1 MSKVLTNNSDV
12 SIGAFRFPDR
22 KKPCLC
28 VQKGNQCVVYGSFI
42 DSDRADE
49 FMDELA
55 LFLGIKER
63 KDE

>member
-1 MSKVLTNNSDV
+1 MSKVLTNNSDIRV
-12 SIGAFRFPDR
+12 GAFQFPDR

-28 VQKGNQCVVYGSFI
+28 VKKGSQCVVYGHFI
-42 DSDRADE
+42 DSDGADE

>member
-1 MSKVLTNNSDV
+1 MAKVLTNDSDV
-12 SIGAFRFPDR
+12 RIGAFRFIDR

-42 DSDRADE
+42 DSDRANE

>member
-1 MSKVLTNNSDV
+1 MPKVLTNNSDV
-12 SIGAFRFPDR
+12 RQFPDR
-22 KKPCLC
+22 KNPCLC
-28 VQKGNQCVVYGSFI
+28 VEKGNQCIVYGHFI
-42 DSDRADE
+42 DSDRANE

>member
-1 MSKVLTNNSDV
+1 MLKVLTNNSDV
-12 SIGAFRFPDR
+12 RIGAFQFPDR

-28 VQKGNQCVVYGSFI
+28 VEKGNQCIVYGYFI
-42 DSDRADE
+42 DSYRADE
-49 FMDELA
+49 FMRKLA

>member
-1 MSKVLTNNSDV
+1 MPNVLTNDSDV
-12 SIGAFRFPDR
+12 KIGAFQFPDR

-28 VQKGNQCVVYGSFI
+28 VRKGNQCVVYGSFI
-42 DSDRADE
+42 DSNRANE

>member
-1 MSKVLTNNSDV
+1 MSKVLTNDSDV
-12 SIGAFRFPDR
+12 RIGAFQFPDR
-22 KKPCLC
+22 KNPCLC
-28 VQKGNQCVVYGSFI
+28 GEKGNQCIVYGNFI
-42 DSDRADE
+42 DSDMADE

>member
-1 MSKVLTNNSDV
+1 MSKVLTDDSDV
-12 SIGAFRFPDR
+12 RIGAFQFSDR
-22 KKPCLC
+22 KKLCLC
-28 VQKGNQCVVYGSFI
+28 VEKGNQCIVYGHFI
-42 DSDRADE
+42 DSDRANE

>member
-1 MSKVLTNNSDV
+1 MSKVLTNDSDV
-12 SIGAFRFPDR
+12 RIGAFQFPDR
-22 KKPCLC
+22 KNPCLC
-28 VQKGNQCVVYGSFI
+28 VEKGNRCIVYGHFI
-42 DSDRADE
+42 DSDRANE

>member
-1 MSKVLTNNSDV
+1 MLKVLTNNSDV
-12 SIGAFRFPDR
+12 SIGAFQFPGR

>member
-1 MSKVLTNNSDV
+1 MSKVLTNDSDV
-12 SIGAFRFPDR
+12 RIGAFQFSDR

-28 VQKGNQCVVYGSFI
+28 VEKGNQCIVYGYFI
-42 DSDRADE
+42 DSDRANK
-49 FMDELA
+49 FMHELA

>member
-1 MSKVLTNNSDV
+1 MPKVLSNDSDV

>member
-1 MSKVLTNNSDV
+1 MGKVLTNNSDV
-12 SIGAFRFPDR
+12 SIGAFKFPDR

-42 DSDRADE
+42 DSDRANE

-63 KDE
+63 NDE

>member
-1 MSKVLTNNSDV
+1 MPKVLTNNSDV
-12 SIGAFRFPDR
+12 IIGAFRFPDR

-42 DSDRADE
+42 DSDRANE
-49 FMDELA
+49 FMDELV

-63 KDE
+63 NDE

>member
-1 MSKVLTNNSDV
+1 MSKLLTNNSDV
-12 SIGAFRFPDR
+12 SIGAFQFPDR

-42 DSDRADE
+42 DSDRANE

-63 KDE
+63 NDE

>member
-1 MSKVLTNNSDV
+1 MSKVLTNNSDTR
-12 SIGAFRFPDR
+12 IGAFQFSDR

-28 VQKGNQCVVYGSFI
+28 VEKGNQYIVYGHFI
-42 DSDRADE
+42 DSDKADE
-49 FMDELA
+49 FMDELT